1 MLGGITNLSGFGFL
15 TRGNMEGNVAAKK
28 DIKMTVMIDEA
39 MQADLGRLAFAC
51 DLTPSDLVRSCISL
65 SLPVFMARPS
75 LIAILPT
82 LPTEPNRE
90 MAG

>member
-1 MLGGITNLSGFGFL
+1 MGDE
-15 TRGNMEGNVAAKK
+15 MAPKK
-28 DIKMTVMIDEA
+28 DVKLTVMIDEA

-75 LIAILPT
+75 LIAILPS
-82 LPTEPNRE
+82 LPQTGDRE
-90 MAG
+90 STR

>member
-1 MLGGITNLSGFGFL
+1 MGDE
-15 TRGNMEGNVAAKK
+15 MAPKK
-28 DIKMTVMIDEA
+28 DVKMTVMIDES

-65 SLPVFMARPS
+65 SLPVFISRPS

-82 LPTEPNRE
+82 LPASGDRE
-90 MAG
+90 LTR